1 MDART
6 LFFSS
11 EDLVGLKESQMSNSI
26 DVVVDERS
34 GRATGADNDEEVNWA
49 SVIFSV
55 SVLIKPLRFPRLTA
69 CSGFTQ

>member
-1 MDART
+1 VVART

-34 GRATGADNDEEVNWA
+34 DRATGADNDEEVN
-49 SVIFSV
+49 
-55 SVLIKPLRFPRLTA
+55 
-69 CSGFTQ
+69 

>member
-11 EDLVGLKESQMSNSI
+11 EVVLGLRESQMSNSI

-34 GRATGADNDEEVNWA
+34 DRATGADNDEEVN
-49 SVIFSV
+49 
-55 SVLIKPLRFPRLTA
+55 
-69 CSGFTQ
+69 